1 MSKTVERGDNNG
13 WYAKRNGQ
21 EKGYGQEEEDRK
33 EGSCVPEEDQEEE
46 VTPSSEMTCPR
57 CGKKWTE
64 CRC

>member
-13 WYAKRNGQ
+13 WSKWYGQ
-21 EKGYGQEEEDRK
+21 KEGYGQEEEDRK
-33 EGSCVPEEDQEEE
+33 EGSCVSEEDQEEE